1 MHPFLS
7 VLLNEIAVDAH
18 LEERR
23 AMSMAIFA
31 LEKQEM
37 GQLFDTLL
45 HTGIQTYKKKHSK
58 ASLPARV
65 EAEKKEKSTRQ
76 GAVFVVRQKADFTAN
91 GVKGYIV
98 TSKET
103 LLEDAPSL
111 THFTPNVYRTFGYTD
126 DTRRYIHGFEER
138 NLQQINTFVVDIDT
152 KKYSV
157 NELLMACMDA
167 SIGLPTFIVA
177 SDRGYQLYFVLENP
191 LFISNKENF
200 RGLKVAKRISDNL
213 KRSLQSVEADLF
225 CNDFGFFRLP
235 TEKNV
240 VYKDFDNQ
248 YSIAAL
254 IQWSMRQDDDLQRP
268 LFVLP
273 TKKHKQSV
281 VHTEWFDALVHT
293 VNIKGNK
300 GMLGR
305 NNTLFTL
312 ALICYAEGWDL
323 ERTENFLD
331 EFNARLQDPLN
342 GQDLYA
348 ILQSAYSGKYS
359 GPSKEYVEAILA
371 LHVKNGTQY
380 TVSFGSRAWYKFKK
394 EREDRTR
401 SHYDEWEEDIIGY
414 ITAEKV
420 SSEPFIW
427 RTQKELC
434 EAIGMAQST
443 LNEVLKRSM
452 QLVKTVTGKGR
463 GAKTG
468 WTTVKLFIQ
477 YAMELMNTAREKKAT
492 YRKQLIQIIKEWTEE
507 LEIVAGYA
515 PLMSYLESLFFK
527 ESPSVTDEHRIRGSS

>member
-1 MHPFLS
+1 MHSFFS
-7 VLLNEIAVDAH
+7 VPLNEIAVDAH

-31 LEKQEM
+31 LAKQETV
-37 GQLFDTLL
+37 QLFDTLL
-45 HTGIQTYKKKHSK
+45 HTGINTYKKKHSK

-65 EAEKKEKSTRQ
+65 EAQKKEKATRQ
-76 GAVFVVRQKADFTAN
+76 GAIFVVRQKADFTAN

-103 LLEDAPSL
+103 LLEDAHTL

-126 DTRRYIHGFEER
+126 ESRRYIHGFEER

-152 KKYSV
+152 KKYAV
-157 NELLMACMDA
+157 NELLLACMDT

-177 SDRGYQLYFVLENP
+177 SDRGYQLYFVLETP

-248 YSIAAL
+248 YSISAL
-254 IQWSMRQDDDLQRP
+254 INWSMRQDDDTQRP
-268 LFVLP
+268 LFVIP

-281 VHTEWFDALVHT
+281 MHTEWFDALVHA

-312 ALICYAEGWDL
+312 ALICYAEGWEL
-323 ERTENFLD
+323 ARAENFLD
-331 EFNARLQDPLN
+331 EFNSRLQAPLN

-371 LHVKNGTQY
+371 LHVKNGTDY

-401 SHYDEWEEDIIGY
+401 SHYDEWEQDIIGY
-414 ITAEKV
+414 ITAEKA

-434 EAIGMAQST
+434 EAVGMAQST
-443 LNEVLKRSM
+443 LNEVLKRSK

-477 YAMELMNTAREKKAT
+477 YAMELVNSAKAK
-492 YRKQLIQIIKEWTEE
+492 YRQQLIQVVKEWTEE
-507 LEIVAGYA
+507 LEVIAGYE
-515 PLMSYLESLFFK
+515 PLMTYLEALYFK
-527 ESPSVTDEHRIRGSS
+527 ESPSITHVHRIRGSS

>member
-1 MHPFLS
+1 MHPFLG

-23 AMSMAIFA
+23 ALSMAIFA
-31 LEKQEM
+31 LTKQEM
-37 GQLFDTLL
+37 PQLFDTLL
-45 HTGIQTYKKKHSK
+45 HTGIHTYKKKYSK

-65 EAEKKEKSTRQ
+65 EAEKKEQSTRQ
-76 GAVFVVRQKADFTAN
+76 GALFVVRQKADFTAN

-103 LLEDAPSL
+103 LLEDAHTL

-126 DTRRYIHGFEER
+126 EHRRYIYGFEER

-157 NELLMACMDA
+157 NELLLACMDE

-177 SDRGYQLYFVLENP
+177 SDRGYQLYFVLSAP

-200 RGLKVAKRISDNL
+200 HGLKVAKRISDNL

-240 VYKDFDNQ
+240 VYKDFANQ
-248 YSIAAL
+248 YSMAAL
-254 IQWSMRQDDDLQRP
+254 INWSMRQDDDTKRP
-268 LFVLP
+268 LFVVP
-273 TKKHKQSV
+273 TKKNKQSV

-331 EFNARLQDPLN
+331 EFNTRLQEPLN

-348 ILQSAYSGKYS
+348 VLQSAYSGKYS

-371 LHVKNGTQY
+371 LHVKNGEQY

-401 SHYDEWEEDIIGY
+401 SHYDEWEQDLINY
-414 ITAEKV
+414 ITAEKS

-434 EAIGMAQST
+434 VAVGMAQST
-443 LNEVLKRSM
+443 LNEVLKRSKK
-452 QLVKTVTGKGR
+452 LVKTVTGKGR

-468 WTTVKLFIQ
+468 WTTVKLFLQ
-477 YAMELMNTAREKKAT
+477 YAMELVQTAKSKCR
-492 YRKQLIQIIKEWTEE
+492 QHLIQVVKEWTEE
-507 LEIVAGYA
+507 LDVIAGYA
-515 PLMSYLESLFFK
+515 PLMMYLEQLYFK
-527 ESPSVTDEHRIRGSS
+527 ESPPISAEIHIRGSS